1 MTKKQ
6 VEEKDKSSRHIQ
18 EIVEDDE
25 SVTIKFGKSQV
36 AETIAE
42 QSYDDDED
50 KKDISVKE
58 EEKIIERNI
67 DLSGLSE
74 TNLEKQFRLATSRK
88 INDENRTVD
97 LAFSSEEPVERSF
110 GFEVLDHARSSVDT
124 DFMDSGRSPL
134 LLDHDM
140 TKQIGVIERVSI
152 DTDRV
157 GRAVVRFGKSEL
169 ANEIYQD
176 VKDGIRSNI
185 SVGYQ
190 INKMERQSKSKEK
203 RDTFIVRDWSPLEI
217 SVVSIPADQSASV
230 GIGRANDETN
240 KVIITQQQERT
251 KTMENE
257 NIEIKD
263 TPKVDV
269 ASVQAQ
275 ARSEETKRI
284 RDIQD
289 LGARHQQKELS
300 DKAVNDGVSLAEF
313 RGQVLN
319 AIGNSKPLDKPTD
332 EVGLTKKEER
342 QYSFARGIKAMA
354 TGDWSEAGFEKEL
367 SDQIS
372 KQSGKQAR
380 GLFIPSDISWN
391 KRDLTQGSATAGGNL
406 VATDLLAGNF
416 IEALRSRSFVRQ
428 AGATVLSGLI
438 GDVAIPAMNAATTAY
453 WVAENGA
460 PTEGAPTYRQVSL
473 APKTVSAYVDIS
485 RHLMHQATPNID
497 AIVRKDVVTSLASA
511 VDKAALVG
519 TGSSNQPTGITA
531 TTGIGSHAIAT
542 NGGAPTWASVVETWE
557 TVATDSADLGA
568 LNWFTTPKIVAKMMQ
583 TAKVASTDSVMIMNV
598 QNDLMG
604 YNLYSTTQLP
614 DNLTKGNQS
623 ASSPLIFGN
632 FNDLVIGEFGNLDVM
647 VDPYSLSTTGATR
660 IASFYDVDIAVR
672 HAQSFGACLDLI
684 G

>member
-1 MTKKQ
+1 MTNKQ

-25 SVTIKFGKSQV
+25 SVTIKFGKSQEV
-36 AETIAE
+36 AE

-74 TNLEKQFRLATSRK
+74 TNLKKQFRLATTRK
-88 INDENRTVD
+88 INEDKRTVD

-140 TKQIGVIERVSI
+140 TKQIGVIETVSI
-152 DTDRV
+152 DSDRV

-230 GIGRANDETN
+230 GIGRASEETN

-251 KTMENE
+251 KTMEKE
-257 NIEIKD
+257 NIEIKEVQ
-263 TPKVDV
+263 KSVDV
-269 ASVQAQ
+269 DSVKAQ

-284 RDIQD
+284 REIQD
-289 LGARHQQKELS
+289 LGARHNQKELS

-313 RGQVLN
+313 NGRLLE
-319 AIGNSKPLDKPTD
+319 AIGNSKPLNKPTD
-332 EVGLTKKEER
+332 EVGLNAKEER
-342 QYSFARGIKAMA
+342 EYSFARGIKAMA
-354 TGDWSEAGFEKEL
+354 TGDWSDAGFEKEL
-367 SDQIS
+367 SDQIA
-372 KQSGKQAR
+372 KQNGKQAR

-416 IEALRSRSFVRQ
+416 IEALRSRSYVRQ

-438 GDVAIPAMNAATTAY
+438 GDVAIPSMNAPTTAY
-453 WVAENGA
+453 WVAENSA
-460 PTEGAPTYRQVSL
+460 PTEGAPTYRQVTMN
-473 APKTVSAYVDIS
+473 PKTVSAYVDIS

-519 TGSSNQPTGITA
+519 SGSSNQPTGITA
-531 TTGIGSHAIAT
+531 TSGIGSHAIGT
-542 NGGAPTWASVVETWE
+542 NGGAPSWASVVETWE

-583 TAKVASTDSVMIMNV
+583 TAKVSSTDSVMIMNS

-614 DNLTKGNQS
+614 DDLTKGNQS

-632 FNDLVIGEFGNLDVM
+632 FNDLIIGEFGNLDVM

-672 HAQSFGACLDLI
+672 HAQSFGACLDLV

>member
-1 MTKKQ
+1 MTNKQ

-25 SVTIKFGKSQV
+25 SVTIKFGKSQEV
-36 AETIAE
+36 AE

-74 TNLEKQFRLATSRK
+74 TNLEKQFRLATTRK
-88 INDENRTVD
+88 INEDKRTVD

-140 TKQIGVIERVSI
+140 TKQIGVIETVSI
-152 DTDRV
+152 DSDRV

-230 GIGRANDETN
+230 GIGRASEETN

-251 KTMENE
+251 KTMEKE
-257 NIEIKD
+257 NIEIKEVQ
-263 TPKVDV
+263 KSVDV
-269 ASVQAQ
+269 DSVKAQ

-284 RDIQD
+284 REIQD
-289 LGARHQQKELS
+289 LGARHNQKELS

-313 RGQVLN
+313 NGRLLE
-319 AIGNSKPLDKPTD
+319 AIGNSKPLNKPTD
-332 EVGLTKKEER
+332 EVGLNAKEER
-342 QYSFARGIKAMA
+342 EYSFARGIKAMA
-354 TGDWSEAGFEKEL
+354 TGDWSDAGFEKEL
-367 SDQIS
+367 SDQIA
-372 KQSGKQAR
+372 KQNGKQAR

-416 IEALRSRSFVRQ
+416 IEALRSRSYVRQ

-438 GDVAIPAMNAATTAY
+438 GDVAIPSMNAPTTAY
-453 WVAENGA
+453 WVAENSA
-460 PTEGAPTYRQVSL
+460 PTEGAPTYRQVTMN
-473 APKTVSAYVDIS
+473 PKTVSAYVDIS

-519 TGSSNQPTGITA
+519 SGSSNQPTGITA
-531 TTGIGSHAIAT
+531 TSGIGSHAIGT
-542 NGGAPTWASVVETWE
+542 NGGAPSWASVVETWE

-583 TAKVASTDSVMIMNV
+583 TAKVSSTDSVMIMNS

-614 DNLTKGNQS
+614 DDLTKGNQS

-632 FNDLVIGEFGNLDVM
+632 FNDLIIGEFGNLDVM

-672 HAQSFGACLDLI
+672 HAQSFGACLDLV